1 MTDSTDLK
9 SLMRSHRRIADI
21 CNDPDLSPNAKLF
34 AICSVIHQGER
45 DASAAAKM
53 AKRKR
58 WLQHVA
64 EMVGEDSYWIRTV
77 IRKDIPRYEP
87 QRPDHRGCT
96 SPMIRREGLCGKSS
110 IITGFE
116 RDPLTGEA
124 TWYAYCSRHRNHEDD
139 WRIRQQ
145 LKQWHANGEP
155 SPAPNAGGIL
165 RRYFD
170 TDWPALYEWAA
181 PYQKPL
187 DGAKPP
193 VLPRPKLTLIEGGN
207 SDAAS

>member
-9 SLMRSHRRIADI
+9 SMMRRTQLIADI

-34 AICSVIHQGER
+34 AVCTIVFTAEKA
-45 DASAAAKM
+45 ASASARM
-53 AKRKR
+53 AKRNR
-58 WLQHVA
+58 WLQQVA
-64 EMVGEDSYWIRTV
+64 QMVGEDSRWVRSV
-77 IRKDIPRYEP
+77 IRHDIPRYEP
-87 QRPDHRGCT
+87 PQPTHRGCT
-96 SPMIRREGLCGKSS
+96 ASMIQREGLCGKSS
-110 IITGFE
+110 VIAGFE

-145 LKQWHANGEP
+145 AKQWHANGEP
-155 SPAPNAGGIL
+155 SPAPNAGGVL
-165 RRYFD
+165 RRYFA

-193 VLPRPKLTLIEGGN
+193 TLPKPKLTLILGG
-207 SDAAS
+207 DA